1 MAEKGGRKELGL
13 AWRVGEKGSRPRLVA
28 GLGKR
33 RSGPGRKKE
42 LGWRER
48 KGKWVEGKEIELK
61 RKFEKRKDF

>member
-1 MAEKGGRKELGL
+1 MACRREGKRAK
-13 AWRVGEKGSRPRLVA
+13 AGSRAR
-28 GLGKR
+28 KR

-48 KGKWVEGKEIELK
+48 KGKWVEGKEIEPK